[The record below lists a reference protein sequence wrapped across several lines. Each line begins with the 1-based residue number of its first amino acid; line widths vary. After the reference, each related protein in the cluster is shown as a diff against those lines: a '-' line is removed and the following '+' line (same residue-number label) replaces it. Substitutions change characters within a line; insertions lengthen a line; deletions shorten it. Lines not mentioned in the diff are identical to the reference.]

1 MNLIALSLLG
11 LAVGAGEPANDVYPI
26 KSRTLK
32 LDIDYKPE
40 QRQTIQQVQLCV
52 SRDQGQTW
60 EVADA
65 VTPDK
70 DHFVFNAKDDGIYWL
85 NMVIVFRDGKKDPPD
100 VTRVAPAQK
109 LLVDATPPVV
119 RITSAQRVG
128 EEILLEWAVEDKF
141 PNDIAT
147 QVQFKPTGANAIGDW
162 QPISAANISKR
173 SARFKPGT
181 ASPLM
186 LQVTT
191 SDLAGNPGTSAKEV
205 AGTTTTTSYMPVNPA
220 PVAKAIEGGLEMPTS
235 GSPGVVSPPSG
246 GIVVP
251 QPIAVQ
257 PVVPTDPP
265 VVVQPVVPQQLPP
278 TPPVVPAQPP
288 VVTQQPISSTPPTPA
303 PAAWVPSGGAPTP
316 SVPPTN
322 YQQTPGPLPQDLGP
336 QPIAVTGTNPPA
348 PQPPAAESPSAQFI
362 RFTRFDLQYQVE
374 NGPSGVSRI
383 DLYVTRDDGRNWVKW
398 SQHDG
403 RETPLKV
410 ALDTRFNQQ
419 AEGDY
424 GFRLVPVSGAGLTD
438 GAPSAGTAPEMR
450 VHVDVTAPTIKV
462 FQPTADP
469 NQRNTLVLNWEATDR
484 NFGRDPIAIDY
495 SENPTGPWKSVTSPD
510 LVTPVAGGVQPVLQR
525 LPNTGNYSWQLPATL
540 ATHKVYLKFTAWDAA
555 GNRSEVV
562 TPMPVMVDLTKPR
575 ARIQGISTGPTL
587 PRP

>member
-11 LAVGAGEPANDVYPI
+11 LAIGAGEPGTDYYPI

-70 DHFVFNAKDDGIYWL
+70 DHFVFNAKDDGLYWL

-100 VTRVAPAQK
+100 VTRVPPAQK

-128 EEILLEWAVEDKF
+128 EEIVVEWTVEDKF
-141 PNDIAT
+141 PNDITT
-147 QVQFKPTGANAIGDW
+147 QVQFKPTGANAVGDW
-162 QPISAANISKR
+162 QPISAANIAKR

-181 ASPLM
+181 PSPVM
-186 LQVTT
+186 VQVTT
-191 SDLAGNPGTSAKEV
+191 ADIAGNPGTAAKEV
-205 AGTTTTTSYMPVNPA
+205 AGGTTTTAYMPVNPA
-220 PVAKAIEGGLEMPTS
+220 TTGMKPTGGLELPTS
-235 GSPGVVSPPSG
+235 SDVAAVAPQGGV
-246 GIVVP
+246 IVVP
-251 QPIAVQ
+251 QPIVPQPVVPYDPPVVAQPIVPQPIVPVQ
-257 PVVPTDPP
+257 PVVPT
-265 VVVQPVVPQQLPP
+265 QPAVAPTQPSP
-278 TPPVVPAQPP
+278 TPW
-288 VVTQQPISSTPPTPA
+288 TSSGGAPPTPA
-303 PAAWVPSGGAPTP
+303 PSTYTPVP
-316 SVPPTN
+316 
-322 YQQTPGPLPQDLGP
+322 QPLPADLGP
-336 QPIAVTGTNPPA
+336 SPIAQSGAPGMAPA
-348 PQPPAAESPSAQFI
+348 TPPPAADGPSAQFI
-362 RFTRFDLQYQVE
+362 RFTRFDLQYQID

-383 DLYVTRDDGRNWVKW
+383 DLYVTRDDGRTWIRW
-398 SQHDG
+398 SHHDG

-419 AEGDY
+419 TEGDY
-424 GFRLVPVSGAGLTD
+424 GFRLVPVSGAGLSD
-438 GAPSAGTAPEMR
+438 GAPAAGSTPEMR
-450 VHVDVTAPTIKV
+450 VHVDVTPPMIKV
-462 FQPTADP
+462 FQPTADA

-484 NFGRDPIAIDY
+484 NFGRDPIAIEY
-495 SENPTGPWKSVTSPD
+495 SENPTGPWKSVTTPD
-510 LVTPVAGGVQPVLQR
+510 LVTPVAGGQPALQR
-525 LPNTGNYSWQLPATL
+525 LPNTGNYAWQLPTTL

-562 TPMPVMVDLTKPR
+562 TPSPVMVDLTKPR
-575 ARIQGISTGPTL
+575 ARIQGISTGTAI